1 MRHTYIILYHSQ
13 HDIERDRTLAE
24 NVLKLHR
31 YRAQG
36 EPDGT
41 VQPIGTVEEHR
52 TTFDSERGNEPESTY
67 IYEKNRDW
75 TAVEEG
81 WVSRKKKGGGKEEE

>member
-1 MRHTYIILYHSQ
+1 M
-13 HDIERDRTLAE
+13 LAE

-41 VQPIGTVEEHR
+41 VQAIGNLVENR
-52 TTFDSERGNEPESTY
+52 TTFDPEYSTELDSADV
-67 IYEKNRDW
+67 YEKNREW

-81 WVSRKKKGGGKEEE
+81 

>member
-1 MRHTYIILYHSQ
+1 M
-13 HDIERDRTLAE
+13 LAE

-41 VQPIGTVEEHR
+41 VLPIGNTVDCR
-52 TTFDSERGNEPESTY
+52 TTFDPEYSSEPGSAEV
-67 IYEKNRDW
+67 YEKNREW
-75 TAVEEG
+75 TAVDEG
-81 WVSRKKKGGGKEEE
+81 

>member
-1 MRHTYIILYHSQ
+1 M
-13 HDIERDRTLAE
+13 LAE

-41 VQPIGTVEEHR
+41 VQPIGIAVENR
-52 TTFDSERGNEPESTY
+52 TTFDPEYNNEQGQTDV
-67 IYEKNRDW
+67 YEKNREW

-81 WVSRKKKGGGKEEE
+81 